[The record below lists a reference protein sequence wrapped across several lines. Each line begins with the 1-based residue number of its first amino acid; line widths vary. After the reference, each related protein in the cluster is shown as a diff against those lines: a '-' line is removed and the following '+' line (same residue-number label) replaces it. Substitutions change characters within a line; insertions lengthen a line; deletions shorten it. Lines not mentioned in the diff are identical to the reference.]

1 MSWKNAYL
9 ESRILS
15 ASPIDLVNIL
25 YEHAILE
32 VREARRNLAAGEVA
46 ARSRNIA
53 KAIAIIGELQSSLDL
68 RAGGEI
74 AANLARLYPYLR
86 ERLTSGNVQQSDSP
100 LAEVTQLL
108 ETLADA
114 WRAINTVSNEITT
127 ANPWSNTPAGQ
138 PPFADGAPSTTAGW
152 SL

>member
-114 WRAINTVSNEITT
+114 WRAINTVSNEISTS
-127 ANPWSNTPAGQ
+127 NPWSNTPAGQ
-138 PPFADGAPSTTAGW
+138 LPFTDGAPSTTAGW